1 MRTGVHTAFSSVAAP
16 PGMSAHSYVIYK
28 QG

>member
-1 MRTGVHTAFSSVAAP
+1 MRTGVHTALSSVAAP
-16 PGMSAHSYVIYK
+16 PGMSAHSYNIHK